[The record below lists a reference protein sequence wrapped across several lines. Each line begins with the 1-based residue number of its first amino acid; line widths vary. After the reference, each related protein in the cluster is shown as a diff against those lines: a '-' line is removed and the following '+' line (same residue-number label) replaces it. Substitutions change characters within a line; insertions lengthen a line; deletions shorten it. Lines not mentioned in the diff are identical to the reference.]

1 MTETML
7 FKDGKIL
14 TKSGSRSNSRAVFLD
29 SMLVKDGKVAGLRP
43 PGKTRSWVQMETLYV
58 ATIRRSSRKPTHP
71 DIMNERFRLELCEA
85 MMAATDGSA
94 RSIFAEERVGSLVV
108 GKLADFVIVDM
119 EWKAETLLQARVEE
133 TWFQGSKA

>member
-1 MTETML
+1 
-7 FKDGKIL
+7 
-14 TKSGSRSNSRAVFLD
+14 
-29 SMLVKDGKVAGLRP
+29 
-43 PGKTRSWVQMETLYV
+43 
-58 ATIRRSSRKPTHP
+58 
-71 DIMNERFRLELCEA
+71 
-85 MMAATDGSA
+85 MAATDGSA